1 MSDIKEICLKAF
13 EDKFGTKPTMQEYAP
28 GRVNIIG
35 EHTDYNGGFVLPCA
49 IKYGTCMVAKP
60 NGTNTM
66 RILAVDMNNDYDE
79 FELAAKIEKHPTK
92 LWVNYLRGVAYQIC
106 EKFGSKVKGLDIAI
120 KGDVPPGAG
129 LSSSASLEVCFG
141 HLVSNAFDLNIALM
155 DIALMGQ
162 AAEAYIGMK
171 CGIMDQAIS
180 ANGTKDHAVRIDCKS
195 YGLTQVAVP
204 SNLEILIINSNIKHQ
219 LVGSEYNDRRESCEK
234 AAKIIGVPLLG
245 DATMEMLD
253 ACKDKMDEET
263 YRRARHVITE
273 DERVLEASKAFEAG
287 DLKTLAKLMYA
298 SHMSEKLDFEITVK
312 ETDAIVDIV
321 KEALGEEYAAV
332 RQTGGGFGG
341 CVVAVVEPKNVEV
354 VKNAINAKYQKIS
367 GIGATIFETQACDG
381 ATFTR
386 LG

>member
-1 MSDIKEICLKAF
+1 MNEIKEICLKAF
-13 EDKFGTKPTMQEYAP
+13 KEKFGCEPTMSEYAP

-49 IKYGTCMVAKP
+49 IKYGTCMVAKE
-60 NGTNTM
+60 NGTDTM
-66 RILAVDMNNDYDE
+66 RVLALDMDNDYNE
-79 FELAAKIEKHPTK
+79 FKIAKVIEKDPNR
-92 LWVNYLRGVAYQIC
+92 LWVNYLRGVTYQLA
-106 EKFGSKVKGLDIAI
+106 EKYGDRVGGLDIVI
-120 KGDVPPGAG
+120 KGNVPPGAG

-141 HLVSNAFDLNIALM
+141 HLVSSAFNLNVPLM

-180 ANGTKDHAVRIDCKS
+180 ANGTADHLVRIDCKS

-204 SNLEILIINSNIKHQ
+204 KNLVIMILNSNIKHQ

-234 AAKIIGVPLLG
+234 AASIMGVGLLR
-245 DATMEMLD
+245 DASMDLLEQN
-253 ACKDKMDEET
+253 KNKMDDVT

-273 DERVLEASKAFEAG
+273 DQRVLDASAAFESG

-298 SHMSEKLDFEITVK
+298 SHVSMRDDFEITVK
-312 ETDAIVDIV
+312 ETDGLVEIVREV
-321 KEALGEEYAAV
+321 LGDDYAAV

-341 CVVAVVEPKNVEV
+341 CVVAVVEPENVQK
-354 VKNAINAKYQKIS
+354 VKDAVKAKYKAVS
-367 GIGATIFETQACDG
+367 GIDATIFETHACDG
-381 ATFTR
+381 AKFTK
-386 LG
+386 L

>member
-13 EDKFGTKPTMQEYAP
+13 EDKFGTKPDMQEYAP
-28 GRVNIIG
+28 GRVNLIG

-49 IKYGTCMVAKP
+49 IKYGTCMVAKA
-60 NGTNTM
+60 NGTNKM
-66 RILAVDMNNDYDE
+66 HVLAVDMNNDYDE
-79 FELAAKIEKHPTK
+79 FEISSKIEKNESK
-92 LWVNYLRGVAYQIC
+92 LWANYLRGVTYQMA
-106 EKFGSKVKGLDIAI
+106 EKFGDKVQGLDIAI
-120 KGDVPPGAG
+120 KGDVPTGAG

-141 HLVSNAFDLNIALM
+141 HLVSNAFGLNVPLM

-180 ANGTKDHAVRIDCKS
+180 ANGTKDHAVRIDCKT

-204 SNLEILIINSNIKHQ
+204 SNLVILIINSNIKHQ

-234 AAKIIGVPLLG
+234 AASIMGIPLLR
-245 DATMEMLD
+245 DANMDMLEKF
-253 ACKDKMDEET
+253 KDKMDDET

-273 DERVLEASKAFEAG
+273 DDRVLEASDAFEAG

-298 SHMSEKLDFEITVK
+298 SHVSEKNDFEITVK
-312 ETDAIVDIV
+312 ETDALVDIV
-321 KEALGEEYAAV
+321 KEALGEEFAAV

-354 VKNAINAKYQKIS
+354 VKAAVNAKYQAIS
-367 GIGATIFETQACDG
+367 GIGATIFESSACAG
-381 ATFTR
+381 ATFSK
-386 LG
+386 L

>member
-1 MSDIKEICLKAF
+1 MSDIKSICLKAF
-13 EDKFGTKPTMQEYAP
+13 EDKFGTKPQMQEYAP

-49 IKYGTCMVAKP
+49 IKYGTCMVAKE
-60 NGTNTM
+60 NGTNKM

-79 FELAAKIEKHPTK
+79 FEIASKIEKYPSK
-92 LWVNYLRGVAYQIC
+92 LWVNYLRGVTYQLAQ
-106 EKFGSKVKGLDIAI
+106 KFGDKVKGLDIAI

-141 HLVSNAFDLNIALM
+141 HLVSSAFGLNVPLM

-180 ANGTKDHAVRIDCKS
+180 ANGTVDHLVRIDCKS

-204 SNLEILIINSNIKHQ
+204 KDLVILIINSNIKHQ

-234 AAKIIGVPLLG
+234 AASIMGVSLLR
-245 DATMEMLD
+245 DATMEMLEKF
-253 ACKDKMDEET
+253 KDKMDDVT

-273 DERVLEASKAFEAG
+273 DQRVLDASKAFESG

-298 SHMSEKLDFEITVK
+298 SHVSMRDDFEITVK
-312 ETDAIVDIV
+312 ETDALVEIV

-341 CVVAVVEPKNVEV
+341 CVVAVVEPKNVQK
-354 VKNAINAKYQKIS
+354 VKDAVNAKYKAVS
-367 GIGATIFETQACDG
+367 GIDATIFETTACAG
-381 ATFTR
+381 ATFTK
-386 LG
+386 L